1 MSPEKKYDDRL
12 TAAHCRAARA
22 LFGWSQKDLARHAG
36 ISSSTVADFER
47 KQRYPGDSTMRA
59 IMGALMRHD
68 VLKEAVNFTGCLVAA
83 RVSLSEKDS
92 LPTE

>member
-36 ISSSTVADFER
+36 ISSSTVADYER
-47 KQRYPGDSTMRA
+47 KQRYPGDNTMRA
-59 IMGALMRHD
+59 IMGAFMRYD
-68 VLKEAVNFTGCLVAA
+68 ILKEAVNFTGCLVAA
-83 RVSLSEKDS
+83 KASLSGKDG
-92 LPTE
+92 LPAE